1 METNSKKILAAL
13 PDWEDFMALAEE
25 IKKLYVYRMGLE
37 NKIKSIES
45 ENFRRVM
52 SENLFFVNGK
62 PVPVSYYEN
71 AYKHSGIDN
80 NLVAVREELAETV
93 AMLEQKRNIFEIYN
107 RMLEMH
113 KTIVYQ
119 EKVTL

>member
-25 IKKLYVYRMGLE
+25 IKVLYIKRMKLE
-37 NKIKSIES
+37 NLIKSVES
-45 ENFRRVM
+45 ENFKAVM
-52 SENLFFVNGK
+52 SLSLYFVNGK
-62 PVPVSYYEN
+62 PVPVSFYEN
-71 AYKHSGIDN
+71 AYKHNGLDN
-80 NLVAVREELAETV
+80 NLVQAREELAETV
-93 AMLEQKRNIFEIYN
+93 ALLDQKRNQFEIYN

-119 EKVTL
+119 EKATT